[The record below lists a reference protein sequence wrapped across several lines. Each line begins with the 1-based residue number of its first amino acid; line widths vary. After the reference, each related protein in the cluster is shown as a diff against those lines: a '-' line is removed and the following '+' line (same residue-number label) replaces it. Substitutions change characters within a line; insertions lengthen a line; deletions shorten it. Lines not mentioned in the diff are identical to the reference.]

1 MTKKIRWEDWTPSGP
16 SGITYRNGSLGKHRV
31 NLRVGPS
38 SANPSLWSAVVN
50 LDAGVFDRP
59 SALFLTQ
66 EKAKRA
72 AVRLANEAAQKGSI
86 G

>member
-1 MTKKIRWEDWTPSGP
+1 MTKRIRWEDWTPSGP
-16 SGITYRNGSLGKHRV
+16 SGITYRNGDAGEHRV

-38 SANPSLWSAVVN
+38 SANPSLWTVIINVDMGTF
-50 LDAGVFDRP
+50 LRP